1 MLAVAQFR
9 RAFFLSTETFI
20 YNYLRALRRVV
31 PICIAFQKTNLE
43 QFPFEHPLVELYS
56 WSIWNRGWRWVRGGF
71 WKKESYFKEKES
83 YFKYD
88 LPKTFETLESHNVRV
103 LHAHFG
109 FTGSLILEVKHET
122 GLPLVTT
129 FYGADTSVLPRSE
142 KWLRAYEH
150 LFAEGD
156 LFLVEGPYMRHRLL
170 ELGCRA
176 ERVSIQR
183 IALPVYRYPFRRR
196 LPKGK
201 SDKVRVLFCGTFRE
215 KKGLSFALDAVRYAH
230 ERFSNLEFRIIGD
243 GELRSQIEEKIDRYQ
258 MNSYTILLGF
268 QSHQRM
274 IEEMDAADIFIH
286 PSVIAANGDS
296 EGGAPTTI
304 LEAQVCGLPV
314 VSTTHADIPSIVVPG
329 ESAMLAPER
338 DVVTLGNYLCTL
350 LSEPERWAEM
360 GMLGRSFVERYHN
373 VATEIGPLE
382 ERYYTLAGIKMA

>member
-20 YNYLRALRRVV
+20 YNYLTALRRVV
-31 PICIAFQKTNLE
+31 PVCIGFQKTNLE
-43 QFPFEHPLVELYS
+43 QFPFEHTLVELYS
-56 WSIWNRGWRWVRGGF
+56 WSIWNRGWRWLRGGF
-71 WKKESYFKEKES
+71 WKKESYLKEKES

-88 LPKTFETLESHNVRV
+88 LPKTFETLERHNVRV

-109 FTGSLILEVKHET
+109 FTGSLILPVKHET

-129 FYGADTSVLPRSE
+129 FYGSDTSVLPRSE

-156 LFLVEGPYMRHRLL
+156 LFLVEGPYMRQRLL
-170 ELGCRA
+170 ELGCLPEKA
-176 ERVSIQR
+176 NIQR

-196 LPKGK
+196 LPKEK
-201 SDKVRVLFCGTFRE
+201 TDKVRLLFCGTFRE
-215 KKGLSFALDAVRYAH
+215 KKGLLSALDAVRYAH

-243 GELRSQIEEKIDRYQ
+243 GELRSQIEEKIGRHQ
-258 MNSYTILLGF
+258 MTSYTTLLGF

-286 PSVIAANGDS
+286 PSVTAANGDS

-338 DVVTLGNYLCTL
+338 DVATLGDYLCTL

-360 GMLGRSFVERYHN
+360 GTLGRSFVERYHN
-373 VATEIGPLE
+373 VATEIGALE
-382 ERYYTLAGIKMA
+382 EHYHTLAGIEIV